1 MQWGGGGESG
11 RGMGRLW
18 LLLTAMVVLLA
29 WELAGEASRPQPNV
43 SLWVLDHQGQQPPE
57 KGALSTVTAESLDEQ
72 VSLGLKAHPVWLRLR
87 VVGAL
92 PGQRLVL
99 SNPLV
104 QGVELL
110 VCDDS
115 GCRPVARETHFADDP
130 GLAAALPQFRL
141 PAATNELLLRVE
153 TDQAIR
159 FNVQVLDDVDLHR
172 YWRDLLLGQGLYFGL
187 IAGLVIYNSLL
198 LFSLRDTNYLWYLGF
213 LSGAGAYF
221 LCQNGL
227 LLLYFPQMGARLN
240 EALLL
245 TALSVIS
252 ICGLQFC
259 RRFLMTA
266 RQDPRVDSLMRWLC
280 WLLALAATIAWLL
293 PSFLTVVFYS
303 LLGVL
308 TLTAFLLSSVRGLWR
323 GFRPAQW
330 LLMAW
335 SVLVVGVV
343 LLLLVTYGLSPHNFW
358 TLHGFQIGSALEAIL
373 LSLALADRIN
383 LLQRERET
391 LLEEK
396 ARLHGMSYLDGLT
409 GVHNRRYLDEAL
421 PAAVAQA
428 EVSGRP
434 LSLIMLDI
442 DNFKRFND
450 GWGHAEGDR
459 ALQHLGKVIEE
470 VVRDIDPVCRYGG
483 EEFVILLKERD
494 EHQALDIAERIRKGL
509 ATTPLTLL
517 TGEQVLLTCTL
528 GVAKRLEG
536 ESASALLRRADQ
548 ALYRGKYAGRDRVV
562 LNASGGVASTTS

>member
-1 MQWGGGGESG
+1 
-11 RGMGRLW
+11 
-18 LLLTAMVVLLA
+18 
-29 WELAGEASRPQPNV
+29 
-43 SLWVLDHQGQQPPE
+43 
-57 KGALSTVTAESLDEQ
+57 
-72 VSLGLKAHPVWLRLR
+72 
-87 VVGAL
+87 
-92 PGQRLVL
+92 
-99 SNPLV
+99 
-104 QGVELL
+104 
-110 VCDDS
+110 
-115 GCRPVARETHFADDP
+115 
-130 GLAAALPQFRL
+130 
-141 PAATNELLLRVE
+141 
-153 TDQAIR
+153 
-159 FNVQVLDDVDLHR
+159 
-172 YWRDLLLGQGLYFGL
+172 
-187 IAGLVIYNSLL
+187 
-198 LFSLRDTNYLWYLGF
+198 
-213 LSGAGAYF
+213 
-221 LCQNGL
+221 
-227 LLLYFPQMGARLN
+227 
-240 EALLL
+240 
-245 TALSVIS
+245 
-252 ICGLQFC
+252 
-259 RRFLMTA
+259 
-266 RQDPRVDSLMRWLC
+266 
-280 WLLALAATIAWLL
+280 
-293 PSFLTVVFYS
+293 
-303 LLGVL
+303 
-308 TLTAFLLSSVRGLWR
+308 
-323 GFRPAQW
+323 
-330 LLMAW
+330 
-335 SVLVVGVV
+335 
-343 LLLLVTYGLSPHNFW
+343 
-358 TLHGFQIGSALEAIL
+358 
-373 LSLALADRIN
+373 LSLALADRIS